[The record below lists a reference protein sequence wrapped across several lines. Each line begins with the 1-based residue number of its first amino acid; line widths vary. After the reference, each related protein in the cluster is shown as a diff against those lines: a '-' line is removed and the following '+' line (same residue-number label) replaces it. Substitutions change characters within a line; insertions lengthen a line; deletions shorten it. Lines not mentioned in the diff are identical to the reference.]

1 MRPRHFQRHW
11 ARYGRYRRG
20 VSLRRRLFLWF
31 GASIALTGFV
41 TAGVLR
47 TTAPWGHSYGDEMV
61 RLRAF
66 ASERFGAVWNDDAA
80 RRELASSVAR
90 TFDVGVTL
98 RSTDRAALF
107 TAGDCPGADVV
118 LPVERNGAAI
128 GQVDVCT
135 HPVRGNHRAPFFLAI
150 AAASLTLW
158 GASSMVARRLG
169 RPLAELA
176 RVASEVG
183 SGRLSSRSKLG
194 RRQPGEFGMLADA
207 IDDMA
212 VRLEQQLADQRELV
226 AAVSH
231 EIRAPLSRLRVLVE
245 ILRGQ
250 GSDEA
255 TLAKFEREIVEIDA
269 LVGDLLASAR
279 LDFSLLRFTALDAG
293 LAAAEAIERAGL
305 PHDRLVVRTSDLAF
319 DADAT
324 LLARA
329 LANLLDNASR
339 HGGGATSVVIR
350 DGDPGSLVFEV
361 EDRGPGFPAEVL
373 PRAFEPFQRGHV
385 ERRGAT
391 SLGLGLA
398 LVRRIAEAHGGSTW
412 AENRPEGGAR
422 VAMSLVRRHPPD
434 VSSAC
439 IF

>member
-1 MRPRHFQRHW
+1 
-11 ARYGRYRRG
+11 
-20 VSLRRRLFLWF
+20 
-31 GASIALTGFV
+31 
-41 TAGVLR
+41 
-47 TTAPWGHSYGDEMV
+47 HSYGDDLV

-66 ASERFGAVWNDDAA
+66 ASERFAAVWSDDAA

-98 RSTDRAALF
+98 RNSDHAALF
-107 TAGDCPGADVV
+107 TTGDCSAADVV
-118 LPVERNGAAI
+118 LPVARNGAEV
-128 GQVDVCT
+128 GQVDVCLRQT
-135 HPVRGNHRAPFFLAI
+135 RGKHRAPVFLAI
-150 AAASLTLW
+150 VAASLTLW

-194 RRQPGEFGMLADA
+194 RHQPGEFGMLADA

-212 VRLEQQLADQRELV
+212 ARIEQQLADQRELV

-250 GSDEA
+250 GANDA
-255 TLAKFEREIVEIDA
+255 TLVKFEREIVEIDA

-293 LAAAEAIERAGL
+293 LTAAEALERAGL
-305 PHDRLVVRTSDLAF
+305 PHERLVVRTSDLAF
-319 DADAT
+319 DGDAT

-339 HGGGATSVVIR
+339 HGGGATSVVVR
-350 DGDPGSLVFEV
+350 DGNPGSLVFEV

-412 AENRPEGGAR
+412 AENRPDGGAR
-422 VAMSLVRRHPPD
+422 VAMSLVRRHPTD